1 MRNTTKTTEA
11 QQPAEK
17 TIKAANVEKIANEL
31 NGRLSERLGRL
42 HAVLE
47 DAAAS
52 NLKSFDDDIEHYNPY
67 PALCVM
73 ALAASELERISEE
86 LFGMICLIR
95 KLGA

>member
-1 MRNTTKTTEA
+1 MRTTKTTEA

-42 HAVLE
+42 HTVLE

-73 ALAASELERISEE
+73 ALAASELESISEE

-95 KLGA
+95 KLAA